1 VVDSFWDQ
9 AKKKMRP
16 RADSLVLNKED
27 ALSAGVGML
36 CGLLAFSRDLSEFAG
51 GAIVLSLLLLALSED
66 KDDKLDKE
74 KEPESPLRTWLRL
87 FVSWA
92 LLWTALASLEVT
104 TTRWSTP
111 LSLVYA
117 LYYVSRAPGLG
128 VLGLLLLM
136 GVLICHLTARKFA
149 LWRQSDGVLI
159 ALTLHAFSWTAN
171 LRLRPKA
178 ISLDPKAIL
187 LDAPLWTVRDAVL
200 GRREAARV

>member
-1 VVDSFWDQ
+1 
-9 AKKKMRP
+9 MRP

-66 KDDKLDKE
+66 KVDKMDKD
-74 KEPESPLRTWLRL
+74 KDPEAPVRTWVRL

-117 LYYVSRAPGLG
+117 LYYVSRASGWGILG
-128 VLGLLLLM
+128 MLSIFGVVL
-136 GVLICHLTARKFA
+136 CHLSARKFA
-149 LWRQSDGVLI
+149 VWRPNDGVLI
-159 ALTLHAFSWTAN
+159 ALSLHACCWTAN
-171 LRLRPKA
+171 LRLRPKCL
-178 ISLDPKAIL
+178 SLDPKAIL
-187 LDAPLWTVRDAVL
+187 LDAPLSTVREAIL
-200 GRREAARV
+200 GRRASRVQ